1 MSKLSTEYQE
11 GQEVFLNY
19 LSGKQSSARLVS
31 KLPKCIE
38 TVIEQSDKDFEFVY
52 LLPHPYTEKVKP
64 YRHDFWSFPL
74 YAKYINQW
82 LSFDSKFIHHEKAI
96 ALFVVHLISC
106 NLLVKINPIDPNL
119 SLTTEAVFEDLREH
133 YRSISQWLYE
143 KNKSVTNQTNSIA
156 ESKELAEQKK
166 VQLLE
171 AKRYVFRQ
179 GLSNIYSNKEIN
191 SVIDKF
197 PLLTRE
203 NDTSTIISFMREY
216 EKSQELIIPPRK
228 LKAGVAIS

>member
-82 LSFDSKFIHHEKAI
+82 LSFDSKFIHW
-96 ALFVVHLISC
+96 LRLI
-106 NLLVKINPIDPNL
+106 
-119 SLTTEAVFEDLREH
+119 
-133 YRSISQWLYE
+133 
-143 KNKSVTNQTNSIA
+143 
-156 ESKELAEQKK
+156 
-166 VQLLE
+166 
-171 AKRYVFRQ
+171 
-179 GLSNIYSNKEIN
+179 
-191 SVIDKF
+191 
-197 PLLTRE
+197 PL
-203 NDTSTIISFMREY
+203 I
-216 EKSQELIIPPRK
+216 LIC
-228 LKAGVAIS
+228 L